1 MGSAEAD
8 MLEQMKTLRFWIQ
21 VGGGGVADVSY
32 ARDSGERELILRC
45 QAGDRHAFE
54 RIYHR
59 YRDDVFRFSYLVV
72 RDQALAQDVVQEAF
86 IKVYRS
92 IAKFQFRSSF
102 KSWLYRIAV
111 NEAISVMRRRKIVED
126 LAPEPVTGPL
136 DRAPIDGYSHPEQ
149 AALDAEER
157 ELLRSAID
165 QLDPLHRT
173 VVILKYFHEFSD
185 AEIAEAVGCPAGTVK
200 SRLHRARELLRQSV
214 SRQGIVSKVV
224 NLFS

>member
-1 MGSAEAD
+1 MAEILSTREGD
-8 MLEQMKTLRFWIQ
+8 L
-21 VGGGGVADVSY
+21 
-32 ARDSGERELILRC
+32 ERELITRC

-54 RIYHR
+54 RIFYK
-59 YRDDVFRFSYLVV
+59 YRDDVFRFAYLVV

-126 LAPEPVTGPL
+126 LDPEPVSGPF
-136 DRAPIDGYSHPEQ
+136 DRAPIDGYFHPEQ

-157 ELLRSAID
+157 AGLRWAID
-165 QLDPLHRT
+165 QLDPMHRT

-185 AEIAEAVGCPAGTVK
+185 VEIADAVGCPPGTVK

-214 SRQGIVSKVV
+214 SKGSSSSKVV
-224 NLFS
+224 GLFN